1 MGIFYFFSKSTKP
14 KSSLAEDLSKTR
26 HSFWTK
32 LSKIVAGKS
41 TVDSAILDKLEE
53 LLIGSDVGVAT
64 TCKIIDAIEQRVAKD
79 KYLTTGELDQILQSE
94 TQQLLHATSSSH
106 QEVMGSVSFLQPH
119 IILVVGVNGVGKT
132 TTIGK
137 LAAQFINQGKKV
149 LLGAADTFRAA
160 AVEQLTIW
168 GNRVGAE
175 VVAGAMQSDPSAVAY
190 EAVQQGV
197 RNRTD
202 VIIIDTAGRLHTKI
216 HLINELAKIKRTIQK
231 CLPGAP
237 QEVLLVLD
245 GTNGQNA
252 FLQAE
257 AFTTAVEVT
266 GIVVT
271 KLDGTAKGGM
281 VLGIADQFA
290 IPIKYIGVGEK
301 VEDLRPFNA
310 RSFIASLFEK
320 W

>member
-1 MGIFYFFSKSTKP
+1 MGIFDFFSKSTKP